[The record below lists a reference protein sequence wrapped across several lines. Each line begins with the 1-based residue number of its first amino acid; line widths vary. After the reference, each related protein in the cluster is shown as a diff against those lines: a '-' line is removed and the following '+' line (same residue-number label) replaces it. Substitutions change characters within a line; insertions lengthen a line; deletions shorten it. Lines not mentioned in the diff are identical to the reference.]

1 MDIESSCPY
10 CGESITLSVDVTA
23 GRRQTYV
30 EDCWVC
36 CRPMD
41 ILVTVHSRDDVD
53 VEVRA
58 SDE

>member
-1 MDIESSCPY
+1 MEIETTCPS
-10 CGESITLSVDVTA
+10 CGETLSLMVDVTA
-23 GRRQTYV
+23 GSRQRYV

-41 ILVTVHSRDDVD
+41 VVVTVRSRDDVD
-53 VEVRA
+53 VEVHP

>member
-1 MDIESSCPY
+1 MDIETTCPA
-10 CGESITLSVDVTA
+10 CGEAVTLLVDVTA
-23 GRRQTYV
+23 GSRQTSV

-36 CRPMD
+36 CRPMQV
-41 ILVTVHSRDDVD
+41 LVTVYGADEVD

>member
-23 GRRQTYV
+23 GRRQIYV